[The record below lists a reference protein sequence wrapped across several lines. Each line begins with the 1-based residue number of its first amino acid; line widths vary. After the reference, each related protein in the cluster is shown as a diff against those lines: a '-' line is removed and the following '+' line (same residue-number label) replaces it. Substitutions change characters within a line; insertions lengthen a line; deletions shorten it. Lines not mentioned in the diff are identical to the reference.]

1 MRSARAQPDT
11 SERDRGNRAGPER
24 EKSTKF
30 ISGHPRAEPR
40 PGTNSIASV
49 ALFRE
54 RAHGTLAGARGMV
67 GVNGW
72 LVGRRPSDSA
82 RSPPL
87 PHPPSS
93 VATRRK
99 SLRLTGSHG
108 ITGTRDIYA
117 SAPTDRSI
125 TRNKEIANLLQEPS
139 TTPSDSS
146 TLSAHCRPPPT
157 SFLFFDIVRRRVEGG
172 PVRELFRLLWVETAM
187 GHPATFQMMGK
198 KSCDKGGWW
207 GVVKEDRRN

>member
-1 MRSARAQPDT
+1 M
-11 SERDRGNRAGPER
+11 
-24 EKSTKF
+24 
-30 ISGHPRAEPR
+30 
-40 PGTNSIASV
+40 
-49 ALFRE
+49 
-54 RAHGTLAGARGMV
+54 
-67 GVNGW
+67 NGW

-139 TTPSDSS
+139 TTPLRFLYVVGTLPSTPDLLPLLRYCPPSS
-146 TLSAHCRPPPT
+146 RRGSGPRVISAFMGRDRHGSSGNVPDDGEKKLRQ
-157 SFLFFDIVRRRVEGG
+157 G
-172 PVRELFRLLWVETAM
+172 WVVGCSER
-187 GHPATFQMMGK
+187 G
-198 KSCDKGGWW
+198 
-207 GVVKEDRRN
+207 

>member
-1 MRSARAQPDT
+1 
-11 SERDRGNRAGPER
+11 
-24 EKSTKF
+24 
-30 ISGHPRAEPR
+30 
-40 PGTNSIASV
+40 
-49 ALFRE
+49 
-54 RAHGTLAGARGMV
+54 MV

-82 RSPPL
+82 PSPLL

-125 TRNKEIANLLQEPS
+125 IRNKEIANLLQEPS
-139 TTPSDSS
+139 TTPSGSS
-146 TLSAHCRPPPT
+146 MLSAHSRSTPDLLPLLRYCPPSSRRESDPRVISAFMGRDRHGSSGNVPDDGEKKLRQGWVAGCSERGRT
-157 SFLFFDIVRRRVEGG
+157 KLIIRALWLSYHSFRIIVEIPHDDDRWKIRNVRR
-172 PVRELFRLLWVETAM
+172 
-187 GHPATFQMMGK
+187 
-198 KSCDKGGWW
+198 
-207 GVVKEDRRN
+207 

>member
-11 SERDRGNRAGPER
+11 SEYDRGNRAVLER

-40 PGTNSIASV
+40 LGTNSIASV

-54 RAHGTLAGARGMV
+54 RAHGTL
-67 GVNGW
+67 
-72 LVGRRPSDSA
+72 PS
-82 RSPPL
+82 PLL

-93 VATRRK
+93 VATQRK

-146 TLSAHCRPPPT
+146 TLSAHPRAPPT
-157 SFLFFDIVRRRVEGG
+157 FFLFFDIVRRRVEGG

-187 GHPATFQMMGK
+187 GHPATFQMMGGK
-198 KSCDKGGWW
+198 KAATRMGG
-207 GVVKEDRRN
+207 GM

>member
-1 MRSARAQPDT
+1 
-11 SERDRGNRAGPER
+11 
-24 EKSTKF
+24 
-30 ISGHPRAEPR
+30 
-40 PGTNSIASV
+40 
-49 ALFRE
+49 
-54 RAHGTLAGARGMV
+54 MV

-72 LVGRRPSDSA
+72 LVGRRPSDSTP
-82 RSPPL
+82 SL
-87 PHPPSS
+87 SLSHPSSS

-117 SAPTDRSI
+117 SASTDRSI

-139 TTPSDSS
+139 ATPSGSS
-146 TLSAHCRPPPT
+146 TLSAPSCPPPT
-157 SFLFFDIVRRRVEGG
+157 FFLFFDIVRRRVEGG

-198 KSCDKGGWW
+198 KSCDKSGWW
-207 GVVKEDRRN
+207 GVAKEERNWLFELFGYHEIHIIPFELL